1 MTRAKTMRAGF
12 LVLGALVSLL
22 ILIPASA
29 SARTT
34 TGYHVYNLT
43 STPLKITSIKVDPGF
58 DNSARAPIAPQVGD
72 VLKPGVDGDHNHI
85 EIKYQTAYENFARIR
100 YVDQNSKYVE
110 ALFEDAECAHCVY
123 TPWAG
128 CPDFTVGKYGCKTVG
143 GSTENTALIEEQP
156 GSTHEVTGGDV
167 QKQVEVLRQLC
178 TDANVKSVY
187 VTCKFKP
194 TQRDLNAFG
203 NPHLIGGV
211 IPNCTD
217 HEVVNRVESKDIE
230 SLTNSWGIKV
240 GVEISEGAIFA
251 SAKESI
257 EVEYGGEKTTAH
269 EFSHSLDVPVP
280 PYNIGWIEGVNP
292 VVRYTGDYL
301 LHIGD
306 TTWNMRGVYFDFPD
320 PTRAGGEHWRPRE
333 ELMTPEQRKAE
344 CSGPIP
350 HSARRQTARRQTA
363 PASWA
368 TITQRGTNR
377 TEALVG
383 GRESTTLIARG
394 GNDILRGGS
403 GNDKLFGG
411 RGNDALYGGPGDDR
425 LFGGPGNDTFY
436 GGPGA
441 DTIIDH
447 RGRTRVWTA
456 GGRTAA
462 GRDVVDVRDGHGDDA
477 VICGSPNTV
486 VRADPGDRLSHCG
499 R

>member
-1 MTRAKTMRAGF
+1 MSRAKTMRAGVV
-12 LVLGALVSLL
+12 VLGALVSLL

-29 SARTT
+29 SARVT

-43 STPLKITSIKVDPGF
+43 SNPLTITSIKVDPGF
-58 DNSARAPIAPQVGD
+58 DDSARAPIAPEVGD
-72 VLKPGVDGDHNHI
+72 VLQPGVDGDHNHI
-85 EIKYQTAYENFARIR
+85 EIKYQTAFENFARIR
-100 YVDQNSKYVE
+100 YTDQHRDFVE
-110 ALFEDAECAHCVY
+110 AVFQDAECAHCVFHAHA
-123 TPWAG
+123 T
-128 CPDFTVGKYGCKTVG
+128 CPDFTVNVYGCKTVG
-143 GSTENTALIEEQP
+143 ENTVFIEDMP
-156 GSTHEVTGGDV
+156 GHAHEVTGDDV
-167 QKQVEVLRQLC
+167 QKQAEVLRQLC
-178 TDANVKSVY
+178 TADNVKFGW

-203 NPHLIGGV
+203 SPHLVGGV

-217 HEVVNRVESKDIE
+217 HEVTNKVESKDIE
-230 SLTNSWGIKV
+230 STTNSWGIKI

-257 EVEYGGEKTTAH
+257 ETEYGIKQTTAH
-269 EFSHSLDVPVP
+269 EFTHSLDVPIP

-320 PTRAGGEHWRPRE
+320 PTRAGAEHWRPRE
-333 ELMTPEQRKAE
+333 EPMTPEQRKAE

-350 HSARRQTARRQTA
+350 HSGRRQTARRQTA

-411 RGNDALYGGPGDDR
+411 PGNDALYGGSGNDR

-441 DTIIDH
+441 DTIVDH
-447 RGRTRVWTA
+447 RGRSRVW
-456 GGRTAA
+456 TAA
-462 GRDVVDVRDGHGDDA
+462 GRDVVDVRDGQGDDV

-486 VRADPGDRLSHCG
+486 VRADPGDRLGHCG